1 LSVFAIHYFAER
13 KQMRQFWSKAA
24 VSPTMVRFGSLG
36 LVVTAGLLLAATP
49 ALAHHPFGGET
60 PNNAIQGFLSGL
72 GHPVIG
78 LDHLA
83 FVITAGLLAAV
94 MGGGLMIPVGFV
106 LASMA
111 GTVLHLMGMDLPA
124 AELVISASVL
134 LFGGLLAM
142 KQPPKMP
149 IVVGLAALAGLF
161 HGYAYGEAV
170 VGAGM
175 DAILAYLAGFAIVQM
190 AIAVG
195 AYGIAKQLTGNAEGS
210 TLNLRFAGFALA
222 GVGAAFLSSVFLG

>member
-1 LSVFAIHYFAER
+1 
-13 KQMRQFWSKAA
+13 
-24 VSPTMVRFGSLG
+24 MVKLGSLG
-36 LVVTAGLLLAATP
+36 LVATVGLMLVATP

-94 MGGGLMIPVGFV
+94 MGGGLLIPIGFV
-106 LASMA
+106 LVSMV
-111 GTVLHLMGMDLPA
+111 GTVLHLMAIDLPA

-134 LFGGLLAM
+134 VFGALLAM
-142 KQPPKMP
+142 REPPKTAV
-149 IVVGLAALAGLF
+149 VVGLAAFAGLF

-170 VGAGM
+170 IGAGM
-175 DAILAYLAGFAIVQM
+175 DAVLAYLAGFAIIQT

-195 AYGIAKQLTGNAEGS
+195 AYGVAKQLIGKAEGS

-222 GVGAAFLSSVFLG
+222 GVGAAFLSGVFLG

>member
-1 LSVFAIHYFAER
+1 MAYAII
-13 KQMRQFWSKAA
+13 
-24 VSPTMVRFGSLG
+24 VLIL
-36 LVVTAGLLLAATP
+36 LV
-49 ALAHHPFGGET
+49 ALAPLWHF
-60 PNNAIQGFLSGL
+60 
-72 GHPVIG
+72 
-78 LDHLA
+78 
-83 FVITAGLLAAV
+83 
-94 MGGGLMIPVGFV
+94 
-106 LASMA
+106 
-111 GTVLHLMGMDLPA
+111 
-124 AELVISASVL
+124 
-134 LFGGLLAM
+134 
-142 KQPPKMP
+142 MP
-149 IVVGLAALAGLF
+149 TRRQKHQARLREAAALAGLF